1 MKINNKL
8 NEDFFENISF
18 VQGCLFG
25 KIQVHTP
32 LFDLRIIK
40 QLVAFS
46 MFCIL
51 SIYLIGK

>member
-40 QLVAFS
+40 QLVALS
-46 MFCIL
+46 LFCIL